1 MIKIW
6 KSGNHLSG
14 VGDIGK
20 ARNKQIKGYI
30 FFKEAISNKALI
42 DDIINATDGFE
53 VTMFTYSTKWRN
65 WIAILDLKTCRFCRK
80 MHGKIFRADE
90 TIYEEP
96 PVHNNCRCE
105 IKRMKAIY
113 DGYATRNGQDGADY
127 WLIKYGALPE
137 YYLTKDDAKELG
149 WKAHLGNLAEIA
161 PGMMI
166 GGDLYQNRNG
176 HLPQAEGRVWY
187 EADINYVDG
196 YRTRHRILYSNDGL
210 VFVTYDHYETFHEIV

>member
-30 FFKEAISNKALI
+30 LLNEAISNKALI

-80 MHGKIFRADE
+80 MHGKIFGADE
-90 TIYEEP
+90 IIYEEP

-105 IKRMKAIY
+105 IKRI
-113 DGYATRNGQDGADY
+113 
-127 WLIKYGALPE
+127 
-137 YYLTKDDAKELG
+137 
-149 WKAHLGNLAEIA
+149 
-161 PGMMI
+161 
-166 GGDLYQNRNG
+166 
-176 HLPQAEGRVWY
+176 
-187 EADINYVDG
+187 
-196 YRTRHRILYSNDGL
+196 
-210 VFVTYDHYETFHEIV
+210 